1 MSNPKCT
8 IQDGTGTGA
17 SMKFGGEPHPY
28 SWCIKPVEEMVDE
41 DMSPNPNGFKLTT
54 EYIGGIFNYMDT
66 LICNPEKGISVDCN
80 GIIGN
85 KYTLLTNS
93 VCREVDSTGLIVEEN
108 AKLYKYINN
117 VSNGANIL
125 TGGRPSSCKG
135 ILPSTLGSAV
145 KINPIGIF
153 TAIFGEAK
161 PFCMKAKVKCHLVD
175 KAAGGSSGKGGIST
189 KNPNIVTLDIE
200 DIKNMDASDFHT
212 ETKPTIPT
220 KTMIYN
226 KNPQLNEGFSNINS
240 NFLNNDNNNNI
251 NNLENDDIVIKIYY
265 ISLSLLLLL
274 IMFKLLNKK

>member
-8 IQDGTGTGA
+8 IKDEGGG
-17 SMKFGGEPHPY
+17 MKFGGEPHPY

-41 DMSPNPNGFKLTT
+41 DISPNPNGFKLTT

-66 LICNPEKGISVDCN
+66 LICNPEKGISTDCD

-85 KYTLLTNS
+85 RYALLTNS
-93 VCREVDSTGLIVEEN
+93 VCREVDYNGKIINNN

-117 VSNGANIL
+117 VSDGGNIL
-125 TGGRPSSCKG
+125 TGGRPSVCKG
-135 ILPSTLGSAV
+135 ILPSTLGAAV

-175 KAAGGSSGKGGIST
+175 KRAGGVSGGVSNK
-189 KNPNIVTLDIE
+189 PNTVTLDIE
-200 DIKNMDASDFHT
+200 DLKNMKADEFDSGSKPVIPSRDA
-212 ETKPTIPT
+212 I
-220 KTMIYN
+220 IN
-226 KNPQLNEGFSNINS
+226 KNPELREGFNNINS
-240 NFLNNDNNNNI
+240 NILNSDILNNN
-251 NNLENDDIVIKIYY
+251 NNLENDDVIVKMYY

-274 IMFKLLNKK
+274 IIFKLLNKK